1 MLSGSSL
8 SRSTVLISKEKG
20 TSEGVVAQLVLLLV
34 PSEHERVSAYKRR
47 FHCSRTLLW
56 GSALTYLY
64 YMIYSINTVKK
75 RPLFDEVSFCD
86 LSRIML

>member
-34 PSEHERVSAYKRR
+34 PSEHEIVSAYKRR

-56 GSALTYLY
+56 GGALTYLY